1 MLLPEN
7 WRKGRYVFDDFGCPV
22 IEEFEYEEEEYE
34 TITNDDG
41 EEEVITK
48 KVKKTGTKWKEVPE
62 YDPTQP
68 YTGRMQRKEW
78 SAVGMLGVLSVRDDG
93 SCKVNG
99 FCKLADGGIATASD
113 TGYRVVKRV
122 TDNIVEVIFK

>member
-1 MLLPEN
+1 MK
-7 WRKGRYVFDDFGCPV
+7 R
-22 IEEFEYEEEEYE
+22 
-34 TITNDDG
+34 
-41 EEEVITK
+41 
-48 KVKKTGTKWKEVPE
+48 TGTKWKEVTE
-62 YDPTQP
+62 YDSTQP

-78 SAVGMLGVLSVRDDG
+78 AAIGMLGVLSVRDDG

-99 FCKLADGGIATASD
+99 FCKLDDGGIAADSD

>member
-1 MLLPEN
+1 MK
-7 WRKGRYVFDDFGCPV
+7 R
-22 IEEFEYEEEEYE
+22 
-34 TITNDDG
+34 
-41 EEEVITK
+41 
-48 KVKKTGTKWKEVPE
+48 TGTKWKEVPE

-68 YTGRMQRKEW
+68 YIGRMQRKEW
-78 SAVGMLGVLSVRDDG
+78 SAIGMLGVLSVRDDG

-122 TDNIVEVIFK
+122 ADNIVEVIFK

>member
-1 MLLPEN
+1 M
-7 WRKGRYVFDDFGCPV
+7 
-22 IEEFEYEEEEYE
+22 
-34 TITNDDG
+34 
-41 EEEVITK
+41 
-48 KVKKTGTKWKEVPE
+48 PE
-62 YDPTQP
+62 YDHAQP
-68 YTGRMQRKEW
+68 YIERSERKEW
-78 SAVGMLGVLSVRDDG
+78 SAIGMLGVLYVRDDG

>member
-1 MLLPEN
+1 M
-7 WRKGRYVFDDFGCPV
+7 
-22 IEEFEYEEEEYE
+22 
-34 TITNDDG
+34 
-41 EEEVITK
+41 
-48 KVKKTGTKWKEVPE
+48 KKTGTKWKEVPE
-62 YDPTQP
+62 YDPERP
-68 YTGRMQRKEW
+68 YVQRSERKEW

-99 FCKLADGGIATASD
+99 FCKLADGGIATDSD

>member
-1 MLLPEN
+1 MK
-7 WRKGRYVFDDFGCPV
+7 R
-22 IEEFEYEEEEYE
+22 
-34 TITNDDG
+34 
-41 EEEVITK
+41 
-48 KVKKTGTKWKEVPE
+48 TGTKWKEVPE
-62 YDPTQP
+62 YDPERP
-68 YTGRMQRKEW
+68 YVQRSERKEW

-99 FCKLADGGIATASD
+99 FCKLADDGIATASD